1 MEIPPI
7 EQLIPL
13 AIVIFLAIG
22 LHEYAHCKM
31 ADAAGDPTP
40 GIHGRV
46 TLNLTKHFEL
56 VGTLVICFTML
67 SGYGIGWGKPAPM
80 DPRKMRNPRW
90 DFFAAVAAGPITNLL
105 QASVYAMGIRLLL
118 AGGNPHSVPT
128 MLYFLLLYGVLCNL
142 GLFVFN
148 LIPLGPLDG
157 HWLVGLLMPDRM
169 QLAWYRF
176 NRQVGTFLLL
186 GLVLLG
192 RPLIEGLKSA
202 GIVPLTAPESVFGII
217 LGAPIDFL
225 FRFLTGFAL

>member
-1 MEIPPI
+1 MDIPPI
-7 EQLIPL
+7 EQLIPM

-31 ADAAGDPTP
+31 ADLAGDPTP
-40 GIHGRV
+40 GIYGRV

-56 VGTLVICFTML
+56 LGTLMICFTML

-105 QASVYAMGIRLLL
+105 QACVFAAGIRLL
-118 AGGNPHSVPT
+118 AAEGAHGVPSV
-128 MLYFLLLYGVLCNL
+128 LFYLLFYGVLVNI

-157 HWLVGLLMPDRM
+157 HWLIGLLMPEPMRY
-169 QLAWYRF
+169 AWNKF
-176 NRQVGTFLLL
+176 NRQVGGLLL
-186 GLVLLG
+186 LAIVFLG
-192 RPLIEGLKSA
+192 RPVLDGLKSA
-202 GIVPLTAPESVFGII
+202 GVVPPDAPGSIFGLL
-217 LGAPIDFL
+217 LGAPIQFL
-225 FRFLTGFAL
+225 FHFLTGLPL